1 LKRALIVYDRS
12 DEGFLPQKE
21 MELRTQGV
29 KSAIDGIV
37 QEGTSRSSI
46 VISAIDV

>member
-1 LKRALIVYDRS
+1 LKRALIVYGGC

-21 MELRTQGV
+21 MELRIQGV

-37 QEGTSRSSI
+37 QGGTSRSSI
-46 VISAIDV
+46 VISTGDV

>member
-1 LKRALIVYDRS
+1 MYGGC

-21 MELRTQGV
+21 MELRIQGV

-37 QEGTSRSSI
+37 QGGN
-46 VISAIDV
+46 VPFIDRHQHRRLLTQ

>member
-1 LKRALIVYDRS
+1 MYGGC

-21 MELRTQGV
+21 MELRIQGV

-37 QEGTSRSSI
+37 QGGTSRSSI
-46 VISAIDV
+46 VISAGDV